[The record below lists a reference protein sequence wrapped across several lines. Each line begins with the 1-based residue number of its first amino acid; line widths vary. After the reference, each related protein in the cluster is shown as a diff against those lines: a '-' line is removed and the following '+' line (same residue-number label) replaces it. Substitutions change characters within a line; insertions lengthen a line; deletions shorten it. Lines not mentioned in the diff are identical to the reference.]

1 MLRLAAIMYS
11 LVSTTLAG
19 SFVVAALATGNDTLQ
34 PILLA
39 VAAGVILALPV
50 AWFVT
55 KAILENE

>member
-1 MLRLAAIMYS
+1 MIRLALIMYS

-19 SFVVAALATGNDTLQ
+19 SFVVAALAAGNDTLQ

-39 VAAGVILALPV
+39 AAAGVILALPI

>member
-1 MLRLAAIMYS
+1 MLRLALIMYS
-11 LVSTTLAG
+11 LISTTLAG

-39 VAAGVILALPV
+39 AAAGAILALPIS
-50 AWFVT
+50 WFVT

>member
-1 MLRLAAIMYS
+1 MIRLALIMYS

-39 VAAGVILALPV
+39 VAAGVILALPI